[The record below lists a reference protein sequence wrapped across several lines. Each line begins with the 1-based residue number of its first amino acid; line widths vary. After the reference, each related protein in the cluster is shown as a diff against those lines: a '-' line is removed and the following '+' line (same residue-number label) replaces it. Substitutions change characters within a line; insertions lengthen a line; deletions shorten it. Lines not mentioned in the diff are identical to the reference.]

1 METATVSGGGVPQHI
16 RMNAKVTTHA
26 RLYLRVLLVH
36 ALILSTQVDRSALLR
51 GAENRRAFATV
62 SAPTEF
68 SDSHI
73 LLNGIEVRQ
82 NGSLLRVIALRDDV
96 LRIRLAAKGVL
107 PEDASWAVPADIRQQ
122 TVDVSP
128 ESFPDA
134 YGFHTKLLR
143 VRIDRATLRLTVS
156 DLRGNVLQ
164 EDQPGWVAQYHGDSF
179 RVFKKMPEDEHYF
192 GLGDKVGTLDRR
204 GQSFR
209 LWNTDAFLFQES
221 TDPIYKSIPFFLTMR
236 AGRSMGFF
244 LDNTWSTSFDFGVAE
259 RGIYSFGAEGGPI
272 DYYLLYGPDPKQVIR
287 SYSWLTGLPPL
298 PPLWSLGFQQSRFS
312 YETEDRVREIATRL
326 RADKIPSDALY
337 LDIDFQKDHRPFT
350 VDAAKFPHFDQMLAD
365 LKRENF
371 HVVAITDLHIAKLQD
386 AGYIPYDSGI
396 AGNHF
401 VKNPDGSIYVGA
413 VWPGPSVFP
422 EFTRPKTREWWGNLY
437 KSFLAEGITG
447 FWNDMNE
454 PSVFYTNNLTMP
466 DNVQHRIEEPGFRQ
480 RIANHLEIHNVYG
493 MENSRATYEG
503 LLKLNPDLRPF
514 VLTRATY
521 SGGQRYAA
529 TWTGDNTSS
538 WNQLRLT
545 TPMLL
550 SLGLS
555 GFGLCG
561 ADVGGFIGTPGPELL
576 TRWTELATFQPLD
589 RNHTNKGSGNKEV
602 WVHGPVQEAIRR
614 RYIEERYRLL
624 PYLYTAVEELSRTGL
639 PVVRPLFL
647 EFPDATKNLHPFD
660 LDATNEFLFGPDLLI
675 APPPFPE
682 QADSY
687 PLKLPP
693 GTWYDYWTG
702 AKIQGAPKNED
713 TVKESLVIQPQLDTL
728 PVYVRE
734 GSILAIQ
741 PLIQSTEEMPQGEL
755 ILRVYPG
762 KDCHGSLYLD
772 DGKTLAYKRGEM
784 LRMEFS
790 CRETPSGVGLH
801 IGNHQGTFQPWWK
814 RIRLEVYGW
823 DGKSAR
829 VLKDKLD
836 GPKVA
841 VDVVHHMLSLDL
853 PDEGSGSDV
862 EIQPLN

>member
-1 METATVSGGGVPQHI
+1 MNIKTVTP
-16 RMNAKVTTHA
+16 AKLCFRA
-26 RLYLRVLLVH
+26 LLFYTLV
-36 ALILSTQVDRSALLR
+36 LSTQSRNSELLN
-51 GAENRRAFATV
+51 GAENRRGLPTV
-62 SAPTEF
+62 SAPVES
-68 SDSHI
+68 SDSQV
-73 LLNGIEVRQ
+73 LPNGIEVRQ
-82 NGSLLRVIALRDDV
+82 GAMILEVIALRDDI
-96 LRIRLAAKGVL
+96 LRIRLAVNGAL
-107 PEDASWAVPADIRQQ
+107 PEDASWAVPSDIRQQ
-122 TVDVSP
+122 AVPVSQ

-143 VRIDRATLRLTVS
+143 IRIDRATLRLTVS
-156 DLRGNVLQ
+156 DLQGNVLQ
-164 EDQPGWVAQYHGDSF
+164 EDQPGWPAEFHANSF
-179 RVFKKMPEDEHYF
+179 RVFKKMPPDEHYF

-236 AGRSMGFF
+236 AGRSMGFL
-244 LDNTWSTSFDFGVAE
+244 LDNTWSSSFDFGVAE

-272 DYYLLYGPDPKQVIR
+272 DYYLLYGPDPKQAIR
-287 SYSWLTGLPPL
+287 GYAWLTGLPPL

-312 YETEDRVREIATRL
+312 YETEERVRQIAARL

-337 LDIDFQKDHRPFT
+337 LDIDFQKEHRPFT
-350 VDAAKFPHFDQMLAD
+350 VDTASFPHFDQMLAD

-371 HVVAITDLHIAKLQD
+371 HVVAITDLHIARLPG
-386 AGYIPYDSGI
+386 AGYAPYDSGT

-401 VKNPDGSIYVGA
+401 VKNPDGSTYVGT

-422 EFTRPKTREWWGNLY
+422 EFTRPNTREWWGTLY
-437 KSFLAEGITG
+437 KNFLAEGITG

-454 PSVFYTNNLTMP
+454 PSVFHTDNLTMP

-480 RIANHLEIHNVYG
+480 RTASHLEIHNVYG

-550 SLGLS
+550 NLGLS

-561 ADVGGFIGTPGPELL
+561 ADVGGFVGTPGPELL

-624 PYLYTAVEELSRTGL
+624 PYLYTAVDELSRTGL
-639 PVVRPLFL
+639 PVVRPVFL
-647 EFPDATKNLHPFD
+647 EFPNATKNLHPFD
-660 LDATNEFLFGPDLLI
+660 LDAANEFLFGPDLLV

-693 GTWYDYWTG
+693 GIWYDYWTG
-702 AKIQGAPKNED
+702 AKTQGAPKD
-713 TVKESLVIQPQLDTL
+713 GDAVKESLIIEPKLDTL

-734 GSILAIQ
+734 GSILPMQ
-741 PLIQSTEEMPQGEL
+741 PLIQSTEENPQGEL
-755 ILRVYPG
+755 TLRVYPG
-762 KDCHGSLYLD
+762 NDCHGSLYLD
-772 DGKTLAYKRGEM
+772 DGKTFAYKRGEM

-790 CRETPSGVGLH
+790 CTETPSGVALH
-801 IGNHQGTFQPWWK
+801 VGSHQGTFQPWWK
-814 RIRLEVYGW
+814 EIRVEVYGW
-823 DGKSAR
+823 DAKSAR
-829 VLKDKLD
+829 VLKDKVD
-836 GPKVA
+836 GPPVV
-841 VDVVHHMLSLDL
+841 VDSVRHMLSLDL
-853 PDEGSGSDV
+853 PDDGKGSDV
-862 EIQPLN
+862 DIESVN